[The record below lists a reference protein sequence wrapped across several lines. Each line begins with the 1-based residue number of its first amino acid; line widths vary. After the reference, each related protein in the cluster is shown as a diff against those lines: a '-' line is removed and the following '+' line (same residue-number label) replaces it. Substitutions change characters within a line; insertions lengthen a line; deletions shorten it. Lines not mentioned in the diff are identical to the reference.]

1 MKKDDIQTFSYRISQ
16 ANRTDLVVITLDM
29 AIQYI
34 KDAKEDQD
42 INSYRQNLRNAKRVI
57 DTLISS
63 LDMSYDISSQLFDV
77 YMVVERYIISA
88 SSRRPEPEGSTLKP
102 EGITAKP
109 EDSMAGYMKLL
120 ESCERMLTMLRK
132 SFYEVSK
139 MDDSTPLMQNTQQV
153 YAGLTY
159 SNGGGASEM
168 LDAGANRGYKA

>member
-16 ANRTDLVVITLDM
+16 ANRTELVVITLDM

-42 INSYRQNLRNAKRVI
+42 INSYRRNLRNAKRVI
-57 DTLISS
+57 DTLVSS

-88 SSRRPEPEGSTLKP
+88 SSRRTEHEGS
-102 EGITAKP
+102 A
-109 EDSMAGYMKLL
+109 AGYMKLL

-139 MDDSTPLMQNTQQV
+139 TDDSAPLMQNTQHV

>member
-16 ANRTDLVVITLDM
+16 ANRTELVVITLDM

-57 DTLISS
+57 DTLVSS

-88 SSRRPEPEGSTLKP
+88 SSRRTEHEGST
-102 EGITAKP
+102 AV
-109 EDSMAGYMKLL
+109 YMKLL

-139 MDDSTPLMQNTQQV
+139 TDDSAPLMQNTQQV

>member
-57 DTLISS
+57 DLLVSS

-88 SSRRPEPEGSTLKP
+88 SSRRPEPEGST
-102 EGITAKP
+102 
-109 EDSMAGYMKLL
+109 AGYMRLL

-168 LDAGANRGYKA
+168 LDAGANRGYKAQIYF

>member
-1 MKKDDIQTFSYRISQ
+1 MKKDDIQTFSYRITQ
-16 ANRTDLVVITLDM
+16 ANRTQLVVITLDM
-29 AIQYI
+29 AVQYI

-57 DTLISS
+57 DLLVSS

-88 SSRRPEPEGSTLKP
+88 GSRRPEQEGSILKP

-139 MDDSTPLMQNTQQV
+139 MDDSAPLMQNTQQV

>member
-1 MKKDDIQTFSYRISQ
+1 MKKDDIQTFSYRITQ
-16 ANRTDLVVITLDM
+16 ANRTQLVVITLDM
-29 AIQYI
+29 AVQYI

-57 DTLISS
+57 DTLVSS

-88 SSRRPEPEGSTLKP
+88 GSRRTEHEGST
-102 EGITAKP
+102 
-109 EDSMAGYMKLL
+109 AGYMKLL

-139 MDDSTPLMQNTQQV
+139 TDDSAPLMQNTQQV

-159 SNGGGASEM
+159 SHGGGASEM

>member
-16 ANRTDLVVITLDM
+16 ANRTELVVITLDM

-57 DTLISS
+57 DTLVSS

-88 SSRRPEPEGSTLKP
+88 GSRST
-102 EGITAKP
+102 EHERST
-109 EDSMAGYMKLL
+109 AGYMKLL

-139 MDDSTPLMQNTQQV
+139 TDDSAPLMQNTQQV

>member
-16 ANRTDLVVITLDM
+16 ANRTELVVITLDM

-57 DTLISS
+57 DLLVSS
-63 LDMSYDISSQLFDV
+63 LDMSYDISYQLFDV

-88 SSRRPEPEGSTLKP
+88 GSRRTEQEGST
-102 EGITAKP
+102 
-109 EDSMAGYMKLL
+109 AGYMKLL

-139 MDDSTPLMQNTQQV
+139 TDDSAPLMQNTQQV

>member
-57 DTLISS
+57 DLLVSS

-88 SSRRPEPEGSTLKP
+88 GSRRPEPEGST
-102 EGITAKP
+102 
-109 EDSMAGYMKLL
+109 AGYMRLL

-139 MDDSTPLMQNTQQV
+139 MDDSTPLMQNTQLV

>member
-16 ANRTDLVVITLDM
+16 ANRTELVVITLDM

-57 DTLISS
+57 DTLVSS

-88 SSRRPEPEGSTLKP
+88 SSRRTEH
-102 EGITAKP
+102 
-109 EDSMAGYMKLL
+109 EDQGH
-120 ESCERMLTMLRK
+120 R
-132 SFYEVSK
+132 
-139 MDDSTPLMQNTQQV
+139 
-153 YAGLTY
+153 
-159 SNGGGASEM
+159 
-168 LDAGANRGYKA
+168 

>member
-16 ANRTDLVVITLDM
+16 ANRTELVVITLDM

-57 DTLISS
+57 DTLVSS

-88 SSRRPEPEGSTLKP
+88 GSRRSEPEGST
-102 EGITAKP
+102 
-109 EDSMAGYMKLL
+109 AGYMRLL

-139 MDDSTPLMQNTQQV
+139 TDDSAPLMQNTQQV

>member
-1 MKKDDIQTFSYRISQ
+1 
-16 ANRTDLVVITLDM
+16 
-29 AIQYI
+29 
-34 KDAKEDQD
+34 
-42 INSYRQNLRNAKRVI
+42 
-57 DTLISS
+57 
-63 LDMSYDISSQLFDV
+63 
-77 YMVVERYIISA
+77 
-88 SSRRPEPEGSTLKP
+88 
-102 EGITAKP
+102 
-109 EDSMAGYMKLL
+109 MAGYMKLL

>member
-1 MKKDDIQTFSYRISQ
+1 
-16 ANRTDLVVITLDM
+16 
-29 AIQYI
+29 
-34 KDAKEDQD
+34 
-42 INSYRQNLRNAKRVI
+42 
-57 DTLISS
+57 
-63 LDMSYDISSQLFDV
+63 MSYDISSQLFDV

-88 SSRRPEPEGSTLKP
+88 GSRRTEHEGST
-102 EGITAKP
+102 
-109 EDSMAGYMKLL
+109 AGYMKLL

-139 MDDSTPLMQNTQQV
+139 TDDSAPLMQNTQQV

>member
-57 DTLISS
+57 DLLVSS

-88 SSRRPEPEGSTLKP
+88 GSRRPEPEGST
-102 EGITAKP
+102 
-109 EDSMAGYMKLL
+109 AGYMRLL

>member
-16 ANRTDLVVITLDM
+16 ANRTELVVITLDM

-57 DTLISS
+57 DTLVSS

-77 YMVVERYIISA
+77 YMAVERYIISA
-88 SSRRPEPEGSTLKP
+88 GSRRTEHEGST
-102 EGITAKP
+102 
-109 EDSMAGYMKLL
+109 AGYMKLL

-139 MDDSTPLMQNTQQV
+139 TDDSAPLMQNTQQV

>member
-57 DTLISS
+57 DLLVSS

-88 SSRRPEPEGSTLKP
+88 SSRRPEPEGST
-102 EGITAKP
+102 
-109 EDSMAGYMKLL
+109 AGYMRLL

>member
-16 ANRTDLVVITLDM
+16 ANRTELVVITLDM

-57 DTLISS
+57 DTLVSS

-88 SSRRPEPEGSTLKP
+88 GSRRPEPEGST
-102 EGITAKP
+102 
-109 EDSMAGYMKLL
+109 AGYMRLL

>member
-1 MKKDDIQTFSYRISQ
+1 MKKNDIQTFSYRISQ

-57 DTLISS
+57 DLLVSS

-88 SSRRPEPEGSTLKP
+88 GSRRPEPEGST
-102 EGITAKP
+102 
-109 EDSMAGYMKLL
+109 AGYMRLL

>member
-57 DTLISS
+57 DLLVSS

-88 SSRRPEPEGSTLKP
+88 GSSE
-102 EGITAKP
+102 
-109 EDSMAGYMKLL
+109 
-120 ESCERMLTMLRK
+120 
-132 SFYEVSK
+132 
-139 MDDSTPLMQNTQQV
+139 
-153 YAGLTY
+153 
-159 SNGGGASEM
+159 
-168 LDAGANRGYKA
+168 

>member
-16 ANRTDLVVITLDM
+16 ANRTELVVITLDM

-57 DTLISS
+57 DLLVSS

-88 SSRRPEPEGSTLKP
+88 GSRRP
-102 EGITAKP
+102 
-109 EDSMAGYMKLL
+109 DS
-120 ESCERMLTMLRK
+120 E
-132 SFYEVSK
+132 
-139 MDDSTPLMQNTQQV
+139 
-153 YAGLTY
+153 
-159 SNGGGASEM
+159 
-168 LDAGANRGYKA
+168 

>member
-16 ANRTDLVVITLDM
+16 ANRTQLVVITLDM
-29 AIQYI
+29 AVQYI

-57 DTLISS
+57 DLLVSS

-88 SSRRPEPEGSTLKP
+88 GSRRPEQEGST
-102 EGITAKP
+102 
-109 EDSMAGYMKLL
+109 AGYMKLL

-139 MDDSTPLMQNTQQV
+139 LDDSTPLMQNTQQV

-168 LDAGANRGYKA
+168 LDASANRGYKA

>member
-16 ANRTDLVVITLDM
+16 ANRTELVVITLDM

-57 DTLISS
+57 DTLVSS

-88 SSRRPEPEGSTLKP
+88 GSRRTEHEGST
-102 EGITAKP
+102 
-109 EDSMAGYMKLL
+109 AGYMKLL
-120 ESCERMLTMLRK
+120 ESC
-132 SFYEVSK
+132 
-139 MDDSTPLMQNTQQV
+139 
-153 YAGLTY
+153 
-159 SNGGGASEM
+159 
-168 LDAGANRGYKA
+168 

>member
-16 ANRTDLVVITLDM
+16 ANRTELVVITLDM

-42 INSYRQNLRNAKRVI
+42 INSYRRNLRNAKRVI
-57 DTLISS
+57 DTLVSS
-63 LDMSYDISSQLFDV
+63 LDISYDISSQLFDV

-88 SSRRPEPEGSTLKP
+88 SSRRTEHEGRT
-102 EGITAKP
+102 
-109 EDSMAGYMKLL
+109 AGYMKLL

-139 MDDSTPLMQNTQQV
+139 TDDSAPLMQNTQQV

>member
-16 ANRTDLVVITLDM
+16 ANRTELVVITLDM

-57 DTLISS
+57 DTLVSS

-88 SSRRPEPEGSTLKP
+88 SSRRTEHEGST
-102 EGITAKP
+102 
-109 EDSMAGYMKLL
+109 AGYMKLL

-139 MDDSTPLMQNTQQV
+139 TDDSAPLMQNTQHV

>member
-16 ANRTDLVVITLDM
+16 ANRTELVVITLDM

-57 DTLISS
+57 DLLVSS
-63 LDMSYDISSQLFDV
+63 LDMSYDISYQLFDV

-88 SSRRPEPEGSTLKP
+88 GSRRPEPEGSM
-102 EGITAKP
+102 
-109 EDSMAGYMKLL
+109 SGYMKLL

-139 MDDSTPLMQNTQQV
+139 MDDSAPLMHNTQQV

>member
-16 ANRTDLVVITLDM
+16 ANRTELVVITLDM

-57 DTLISS
+57 DTLVSS

-88 SSRRPEPEGSTLKP
+88 GSRRTEYEGST
-102 EGITAKP
+102 
-109 EDSMAGYMKLL
+109 AGYMKLL

-139 MDDSTPLMQNTQQV
+139 TDDSAPLMQNTQQV